1 MKKKSL
7 ETNNNKSHL
16 ESFSLTMQTILIAY
30 SERSGRVKLEKVLF
44 H

>member
-16 ESFSLTMQTILIAY
+16 ESFSFSMQTILIAY
-30 SERSGRVKLEKVLF
+30 SEHSDRVK